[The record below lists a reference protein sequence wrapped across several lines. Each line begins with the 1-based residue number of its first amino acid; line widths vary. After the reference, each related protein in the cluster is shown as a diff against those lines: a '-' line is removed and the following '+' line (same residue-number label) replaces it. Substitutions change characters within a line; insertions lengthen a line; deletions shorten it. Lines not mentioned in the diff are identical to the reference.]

1 MPVSVLAGDGPIIIT
16 LPHAATD
23 VPRSVMERLN
33 DAGRALTDTDWHID
47 RLFHDLAEN
56 ATIIRANFHR
66 YMCNA
71 NGNPTLIGDEAEMG
85 SDAVVPMFNLD
96 GEMIWDVPPDRIEKG
111 RWRAAFHAPYHAAIA
126 AQIAHT
132 RAVHGYALLLDC
144 HALQKRMLSAD
155 CQVPPDI
162 GICTDK
168 GSSCDPALTAQLS
181 SICMASPIYTTM
193 IHAGSKGGWTVRRYG
208 RPKLNVHA
216 LQIEIS
222 VATYLTEMREPWLYD
237 AHKATPLRAV
247 LRDMLLAAQRW
258 KPSGSYLNLR

>member
-1 MPVSVLAGDGPIIIT
+1 MPVNVLSGESPLIIT

-23 VPRSVMERLN
+23 VPKSVLQRLN
-33 DAGRALTDTDWHID
+33 EAGRALTDTDWHID
-47 RLFHDLAEN
+47 RLFYDLVHD

-71 NGNPTLIGDEAEMG
+71 NGNPSLIGDAAEMG
-85 SDAVVPMFNLD
+85 SDAVVPTYNLD
-96 GEMIWDVPPDRIEKG
+96 GEIIWDVPPDRIERG
-111 RWRAAFHAPYHAAIA
+111 RWRSAFHAPYHAAIA

-144 HALQKRMLSAD
+144 HAVQRRMLTAD
-155 CQVPPDI
+155 CQDPPDI

-168 GSSCDPALTAQLS
+168 GASCDPGLTEQLS
-181 SICMASPIYTTM
+181 RICMASPVHTTM
-193 IHAGSKGGWTVRRYG
+193 VHAGSKGGWTLRKYG

-222 VATYLTEMREPWLYD
+222 VATYLPDVREPWLYD
-237 AHKATPLRAV
+237 AHRAAPLRGV
-247 LRDMLLAAQRW
+247 LKDMLLAAQRW
-258 KPSGSYLNLR
+258 QPSRSYFKLR